1 MGCVEHSKALH
12 DKRDTE
18 SDTDTRSCCWIL
30 RGGFFCG
37 AICGSVAWL
46 QTQPEF
52 VMALLG
58 VLSQDDGMSV
68 VLLLFVTLFVPVL
81 LWHKESQK

>member
-1 MGCVEHSKALH
+1 MRRIMWVLSEVSK
-12 DKRDTE
+12 
-18 SDTDTRSCCWIL
+18 TDTRSCCCIL
-30 RGGFFCG
+30 MGGFF
-37 AICGSVAWL
+37 VAWL

-52 VMALLG
+52 VVAVLG
-58 VLSQDDGMSV
+58 VLSQHGDMSV